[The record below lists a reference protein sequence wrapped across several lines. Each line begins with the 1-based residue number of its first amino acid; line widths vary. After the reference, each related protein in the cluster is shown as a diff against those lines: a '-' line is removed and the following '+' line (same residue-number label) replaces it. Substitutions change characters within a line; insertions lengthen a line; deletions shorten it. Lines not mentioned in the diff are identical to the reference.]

1 MLDIQE
7 QLLIKQLKQ
16 HQDYLNVT
24 VIYSETLVEVKK
36 FKLQKP
42 DFVLYTHAQIF
53 SKQSEYADL

>member
-24 VIYSETLVEVKK
+24 MIYSETLVEVKK

-42 DFVLYTHAQIF
+42 DFVLYTHSQIF

>member
-1 MLDIQE
+1 VLDIQE

-42 DFVLYTHAQIF
+42 DFVLYTHSQIF
-53 SKQSEYADL
+53 SK